1 MIIDNDER
9 NKFLVEQYNRN
20 RDIEDHISDINEIRN
35 KRAKGEKVDTPYY
48 IQVVK
53 EELGN
58 ISNMFNFPK

>member
-1 MIIDNDER
+1 MSIINTIIINMRRKFKNADEAY
-9 NKFLVEQYNRN
+9 NYFL
-20 RDIEDHISDINEIRN
+20 NEIRN

-58 ISNMFNFPK
+58 ISNMFNFPR